1 MKQADMGSGCRCLCQ
16 TSQIARIGRHGQ
28 GVKGKQVQNLCD
40 LVTVS
45 REYKAM
51 RERAVTEK
59 TEQPDRTVLKY
70 LGRRLCVMI
79 CESGNLPE
87 CWYRKKNSRSR
98 GIDRTVYMSADSSG
112 HLFLMLKHSVFEK
125 ILRWNISILTPKL

>member
-1 MKQADMGSGCRCLCQ
+1 MRTG
-16 TSQIARIGRHGQ
+16 GQ
-28 GVKGKQVQNLCD
+28 QVKGKQVEDLYD

-45 REYKAM
+45 REYKTM
-51 RERAVTEK
+51 RECAVTEK